1 MSDDRERGSNGDD
14 TDLPDADTEA
24 ADRPEPDAERR
35 EPLDDLAREVRTRR
49 RDDRPK
55 ADDAPE
61 RTGPLSGLA
70 AEVDERRRR
79 SSGDDS
85 GVFEAVEVGDIDGEE
100 LWARLADA
108 DGSTVG
114 VGADAPAAE
123 STDDRD
129 VRTVPKT
136 TCHGCPHFAAPP
148 DVACTHEGTE
158 ILELV
163 EADRFRV
170 ADCPV
175 VVDGAD
181 RLDAADPEAPE

>member
-1 MSDDRERGSNGDD
+1 MSDDAERDSG
-14 TDLPDADTEA
+14 AD
-24 ADRPEPDAERR
+24 RR
-35 EPLDDLAREVRTRR
+35 EPLSDLAT
-49 RDDRPK
+49 
-55 ADDAPE
+55 
-61 RTGPLSGLA
+61 
-70 AEVDERRRR
+70 EVDERRRR

-85 GVFEAVEVGDIDGEE
+85 DVFEAVEVGEVDGEE

-108 DGSTVG
+108 DGRTVG
-114 VGADAPAAE
+114 VGAPAAE

-163 EADRFRV
+163 ETDRFRV

-175 VVDGAD
+175 AVDDSVGGV
-181 RLDAADPEAPE
+181 DAADLEASE